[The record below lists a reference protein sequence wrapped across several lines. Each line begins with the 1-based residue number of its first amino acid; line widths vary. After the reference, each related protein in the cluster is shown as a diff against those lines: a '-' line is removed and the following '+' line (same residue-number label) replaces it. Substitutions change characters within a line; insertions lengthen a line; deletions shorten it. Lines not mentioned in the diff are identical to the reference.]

1 MHDFVN
7 LEIFLLLKTRDKC
20 FEENDAIWIW
30 KYYLFQNNSDLFRT
44 DRMASLKDYDFNALL
59 DDPCDMFSIQLNVM
73 SKEHQL
79 LGTVKSHKLLLSLMS
94 PVLQDMFTSQEENWN
109 VIEINAVS
117 VLSVQTL
124 IQFLYNGD
132 ESIITG

>member
-1 MHDFVN
+1 M
-7 LEIFLLLKTRDKC
+7 
-20 FEENDAIWIW
+20 
-30 KYYLFQNNSDLFRT
+30 FQSNSDLFRIG
-44 DRMASLKDYDFNALL
+44 RMASLKDYDFNALL
-59 DDPCDMFSIQLNVM
+59 DDPSDMFSIQLNVM
-73 SKEHQL
+73 SQEHQL
-79 LGTVKSHKLLLSLMS
+79 LGTVKSHKLLLSLVS

>member
-1 MHDFVN
+1 
-7 LEIFLLLKTRDKC
+7 
-20 FEENDAIWIW
+20 
-30 KYYLFQNNSDLFRT
+30 
-44 DRMASLKDYDFNALL
+44 MASLKDCDFEALL
-59 DDPCDMFSIQLNVM
+59 DDPTGIFSIQLNVM

-94 PVLQDMFTSQEENWN
+94 PVLREMLTSQEENCN
-109 VIEINAVS
+109 VIEINEVS

-124 IQFLYNGD
+124 IQFMYNGD